1 MSNFGSELWG
11 NISDMSLVENVAK
24 EGQCSDEDC
33 KIVKFIQGVER
44 DIAAKSTKQVK
55 DRLSRD
61 KTSNQYKRRENILV
75 YYRWKGIACP
85 KEKLVRRL
93 NRTDGR
99 PGNEKL
105 AGDIIALVNFYSS
118 REITAEF
125 SDMFRKP
132 LCDNPQDFLKS
143 LDDEQSKQLIWR
155 SLKILN

>member
-44 DIAAKSTKQVK
+44 DIAAKSTEQVK

-75 YYRWKGIACP
+75 YYRWKGLHSMS
-85 KEKLVRRL
+85 E
-93 NRTDGR
+93 
-99 PGNEKL
+99 
-105 AGDIIALVNFYSS
+105 
-118 REITAEF
+118 RETGKAI
-125 SDMFRKP
+125 K
-132 LCDNPQDFLKS
+132 
-143 LDDEQSKQLIWR
+143 
-155 SLKILN
+155 